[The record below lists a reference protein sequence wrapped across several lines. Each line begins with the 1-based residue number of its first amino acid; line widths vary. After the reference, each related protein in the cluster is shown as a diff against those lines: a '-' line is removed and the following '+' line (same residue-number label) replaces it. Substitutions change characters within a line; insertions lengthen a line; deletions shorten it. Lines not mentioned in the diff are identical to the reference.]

1 MVLAF
6 LPRAIAQRLE
16 GSRFIRW
23 QLYRLRAGGSRE
35 LPSAMFAHRVC
46 SRRVGLRES
55 AMWIGQLGS
64 LRVFSENENEELA
77 TVIPKIRLDQN
88 SKPD

>member
-1 MVLAF
+1 MPFQPPGVLVVVLEKKRLAF
-6 LPRAIAQRLE
+6 LPRAIAHRLE

-46 SRRVGLRES
+46 SVRQGYDVR
-55 AMWIGQLGS
+55 
-64 LRVFSENENEELA
+64 
-77 TVIPKIRLDQN
+77 
-88 SKPD
+88 